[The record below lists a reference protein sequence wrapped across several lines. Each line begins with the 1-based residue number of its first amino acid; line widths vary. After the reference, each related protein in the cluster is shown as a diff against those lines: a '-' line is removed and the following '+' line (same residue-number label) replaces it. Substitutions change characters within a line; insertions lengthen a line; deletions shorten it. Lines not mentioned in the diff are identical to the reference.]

1 MRLGGSANML
11 ESFPDKPKGMHWRT
25 YERLRRVHDAAEARF
40 IPGMV
45 GFVKR
50 LGARRIKGLA
60 DAAKK

>member
-1 MRLGGSANML
+1 ML